1 MYGWMH
7 SCMCVYPIYVIYP
20 IQIHTSTYKYVHW
33 IPASMNPFH
42 NLTTLKYSWVW
53 GSHPMSPG
61 QGPSASQAAHWPGC
75 NIWPTEIPVPSCW
88 TVPHPWDQRIFEV
101 ARGMPLTSADYA
113 HWSYCIMLLMLMMLM
128 LLTMMMLI
136 GGHVWRAFDF
146 LYLFISFY
154 RLRLPRP
161 LVIDHLR
168 RAGGLN
174 GAMCVY
180 SIANVW
186 CHVLTTQMLSQSC
199 NGSLGVRRKA

>member
-1 MYGWMH
+1 MYVCMYGCMHVCVMYGCVYARMHVWVGACMYGWMH

-88 TVPHPWDQRIFEV
+88 TVPHPWDQRGSLAEV
-101 ARGMPLTSADYA
+101 PNVIRHSAAADSPPSSSSS
-113 HWSYCIMLLMLMMLM
+113 WS
-128 LLTMMMLI
+128 
-136 GGHVWRAFDF
+136 
-146 LYLFISFY
+146 ISSS
-154 RLRLPRP
+154 L
-161 LVIDHLR
+161 
-168 RAGGLN
+168 GGLAN
-174 GAMCVY
+174 GLQLKAKW
-180 SIANVW
+180 STHFW
-186 CHVLTTQMLSQSC
+186 SC
-199 NGSLGVRRKA
+199 AWNAVDVCW